1 MPSSERAGV
10 FCPGPLSVRFA
21 RVPVDMIAR
30 MHREGM
36 PTWGAVLLMTM
47 THCGE
52 GCGRIW
58 ASNSRQDTADALG
71 VPLSSVSNAIRTCK
85 QKGLLETACGGSAGR
100 ASVYW
105 VNGCAP
111 EQQPSGNTCAPEE
124 QPISGDGCTLGQQP
138 YGDGCTPEQQPSDG
152 ASFGPLGDSPQ
163 RLYSKTTTSGC
174 TPRPQ
179 PKRTQK
185 SSFNTGLFSDSK
197 DCGRVDPSG
206 AADATAE
213 SGEPTPSRGEASY
226 PVTDLKPLGWHGD
239 SLLDMFRGG
248 ERHERKCM
256 E

>member
-1 MPSSERAGV
+1 MGN
-10 FCPGPLSVRFA
+10 PGHLSVRFV

-47 THCGE
+47 AHCGE
-52 GCGRIW
+52 DCGRIW
-58 ASNSRQDTADALG
+58 ASNSRQDTANALG
-71 VPLSSVSNAIRTCK
+71 VSESSVSNAIRTCK
-85 QKGLLETACGGSAGR
+85 QKGLLETACSGSAGR

-105 VNGCAP
+105 VNGC
-111 EQQPSGNTCAPEE
+111 
-124 QPISGDGCTLGQQP
+124 
-138 YGDGCTPEQQPSDG
+138 TPEQQPSDG
-152 ASFGPLGDSPQ
+152 EPCGPLGDSPQ
-163 RLYSKTTTSGC
+163 RLYSRTTTNGC

-185 SSFNTGLFSDSK
+185 SSFNTGLFGDSR

-206 AADATAE
+206 AVDATAE

-226 PVTDLKPLGWHGD
+226 PVTDLKPLGRHGD

-248 ERHERKCM
+248 ERHERKGM

>member
-85 QKGLLETACGGSAGR
+85 QKGLLETACSGSAGR

-105 VNGCAP
+105 VNGC
-111 EQQPSGNTCAPEE
+111 
-124 QPISGDGCTLGQQP
+124 
-138 YGDGCTPEQQPSDG
+138 TPEQQPFDG

-163 RLYSKTTTSGC
+163 RLYSKTTTNGC

-179 PKRTQK
+179 PKRTRK

-226 PVTDLKPLGWHGD
+226 PVTDLRPLGRHGD

>member
-1 MPSSERAGV
+1 MPSSERAGA

-111 EQQPSGNTCAPEE
+111 EQQPS
-124 QPISGDGCTLGQQP
+124 
-138 YGDGCTPEQQPSDG
+138 DG

-163 RLYSKTTTSGC
+163 RLYSKTTTNGC

-226 PVTDLKPLGWHGD
+226 PVTDLKPLGRHGD